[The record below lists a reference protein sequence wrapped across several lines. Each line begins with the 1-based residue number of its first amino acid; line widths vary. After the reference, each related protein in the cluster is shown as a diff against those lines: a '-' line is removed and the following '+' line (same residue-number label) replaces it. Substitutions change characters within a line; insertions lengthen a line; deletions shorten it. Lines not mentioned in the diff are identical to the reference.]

1 MASFSTQSSA
11 WAAFLILGV
20 AGCAVVDTGV
30 GVIKAGASV
39 VGTSVVV
46 AGTVAGV
53 AITTVGVA
61 KTVAATTTGVAV
73 ATTSAAV
80 AAGSLVVSATS
91 SAASARRADD
101 IATASVVAVA
111 PDRFAANDGR
121 VWITRKCADVGP
133 GEPALWVA
141 RRSGENEIRM
151 PERTACQVVSAQ

>member
-1 MASFSTQSSA
+1 MANFSIQSSA
-11 WAAFLILGV
+11 WAAFLILGMS
-20 AGCAVVDTGV
+20 GCAVVDTGV

-39 VGTSVVV
+39 VGTTVGV

-53 AITTVGVA
+53 AITTAGVA
-61 KTVAATTTGVAV
+61 KTVAV
-73 ATTSAAV
+73 ATTSTAV
-80 AAGSLVVSATS
+80 AAGSLVVNATS

-101 IATASVVAVA
+101 IATASVAAVA

-121 VWITRKCADVGP
+121 VWITRNCADVGP